1 MDIFRIW
8 VSRRFWPWPK
18 KYRCKGMV
26 WCSMETN
33 QTPAGI
39 LLLILLDESRVFVDT
54 SDRII
59 TYGPE
64 FHSWQVKQAAKEAG
78 QIAIAS

>member
-1 MDIFRIW
+1 MDIFRVW

-18 KYRCKGMV
+18 KYKAKGMI
-26 WCSMETN
+26 WCSLEIN

-39 LLLILLDESRVFVDT
+39 LLLILPDETRVFVDT
-54 SDRII
+54 RNRII

-64 FHSWQVKQAAKEAG
+64 VHAWQVKKVAKEAG
-78 QIAIAS
+78 QI

>member
-1 MDIFRIW
+1 MDDFRVW

-26 WCSMETN
+26 WCSPQIN
-33 QTPAGI
+33 QTPEGI
-39 LLLILLDESRVFVDT
+39 LLLILPDETRVFIDT
-54 SDRII
+54 RNRII

-64 FHSWQVKQAAKEAG
+64 FHFWQAKQVAKEAG
-78 QIAIAS
+78 QIPS